1 MIGSFSRRWRPGHLL
16 LSWCLYW
23 VALILVKLGPAIVLG
38 WRLSRPGHTGSVN
51 ASVTDGIVSA
61 NMVDAGRTVWA
72 GSVPFGHLVLLVAG
86 PPLVIWLVWLI
97 GAARTNNAGENA
109 LKNQPRARELSATEP
124 RTGII
129 ETSSTSTS
137 KRRTREE
144 S

>member
-1 MIGSFSRRWRPGHLL
+1 MSMPFYVSPEQVMKDRADYARKGIARGRS
-16 LSWCLYW
+16 
-23 VALILVKLGPAIVLG
+23 LIAC
-38 WRLSRPGHTGSVN
+38 SV
-51 ASVTDGIVSA
+51 SDGIVSA
-61 NMVDAGRTVWA
+61 NMVDTGRTVWA

-109 LKNQPRARELSATEP
+109 LKNQTRARELGATEP